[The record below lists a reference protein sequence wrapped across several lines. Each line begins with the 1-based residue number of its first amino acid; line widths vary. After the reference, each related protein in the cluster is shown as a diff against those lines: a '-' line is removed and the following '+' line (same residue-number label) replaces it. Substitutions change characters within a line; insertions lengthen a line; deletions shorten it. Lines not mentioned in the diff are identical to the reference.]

1 MQQIKHTLIILFTC
15 LTLGLTSLSSPVFAD
30 NENPPTSS
38 NQVNINTANA
48 GALSAALTGIGLKK
62 AEAIVT
68 YREAFGDFHDV
79 LELTEVKGIGKA
91 TVEKNIN
98 KIRVK

>member
-30 NENPPTSS
+30 NQNPPKYS
-38 NQVNINTANA
+38 NQININTANA
-48 GALSAALTGIGLKK
+48 GALSEALTGIGLKK
-62 AEAIVT
+62 AEAIVA
-68 YREAFGDFHDV
+68 YRETFGDFHDA
-79 LELTEVKGIGKA
+79 LELTEVKGIGKS

-98 KIRVK
+98 KIILK

>member
-1 MQQIKHTLIILFTC
+1 MQQIKHSLIILFTC
-15 LTLGLTSLSSPVFAD
+15 LTLGLTSLSTPVFAD
-30 NENPPTSS
+30 NENPSIYN
-38 NQVNINTANA
+38 NQININTANA
-48 GALSAALTGIGLKK
+48 GALSEALTGIGLKK

-68 YREAFGDFHDV
+68 YREAFGDFHDA

-98 KIRVK
+98 KIILK

>member
-1 MQQIKHTLIILFTC
+1 MQQIKHTLIIIFTC
-15 LTLGLTSLSSPVFAD
+15 LALGLTSLSSPLFAD
-30 NENPPTSS
+30 NENPLIY
-38 NQVNINTANA
+38 NNKININTANA
-48 GALSAALTGIGLKK
+48 GALSEALTGIGLKK

-68 YREAFGDFHDV
+68 YREAFGDFHDA

-98 KIRVK
+98 KILVK